1 MFRKYSLSKEM
12 IDNVINEAILE
23 IIKELEQKPIAIK
36 TLNTRVDTAR
46 DLVLKLHKT
55 TTEMVKTASVTE
67 NVIVY
72 GNKYRSSN
80 TRIDEGLKTAEQLF
94 YKGKYEK
101 ALTTAMNAIEIVD
114 KDIKNKV
121 VNMYAKK

>member
-1 MFRKYSLSKEM
+1 
-12 IDNVINEAILE
+12 
-23 IIKELEQKPIAIK
+23 
-36 TLNTRVDTAR
+36 
-46 DLVLKLHKT
+46 
-55 TTEMVKTASVTE
+55 MVKTASVTE

-80 TRIDEGLKTAEQLF
+80 TRIDDGLKTAEQLF
-94 YKGKYEK
+94 YKGNYEK

-121 VNMYAKK
+121 VTMYAKK